1 MLTIWI
7 CVALT
12 ALASF
17 AIKATGP
24 AILGNRPI
32 PTRAK
37 GAIALLAPAL
47 LAGLVISDI
56 LGPNWSAANGPLA
69 LGVATAAVARVAG
82 LPTPACIIAAVLVT
96 AVARAA
102 L

>member
-1 MLTIWI
+1 MITIWI

-24 AILGNRPI
+24 AILGNRPL
-32 PTRAK
+32 PSRAS
-37 GAIALLAPAL
+37 GVIALLAPAL

-56 LGPNWSAANGPLA
+56 LGPNWSSADGPLA
-69 LGVATAAVARVAG
+69 LGVVAAAASRTTG
-82 LPTPACIIAAVLVT
+82 LPTPACIIVAVAVT
-96 AVARAA
+96 AVARAV

>member
-1 MLTIWI
+1 VITIWI

-24 AILGNRPI
+24 AILGNRPL
-32 PTRAK
+32 PSRAK
-37 GAIALLAPAL
+37 GVIALLAPAL

-56 LGPNWSAANGPLA
+56 LGPNWSSADGPLA
-69 LGVATAAVARVAG
+69 LGVIAAAGSRASG
-82 LPTPACIIAAVLVT
+82 LPTPACISAAVVVT

>member
-12 ALASF
+12 AVASF
-17 AIKATGP
+17 AIKAAGP
-24 AILGNRPI
+24 VILGNRPL
-32 PTRAK
+32 PPRA
-37 GAIALLAPAL
+37 GGVMALLPPAL

-56 LGPNWSAANGPLA
+56 LGANWSSANGPLA
-69 LGVATAAVARVAG
+69 LGVLTAAVARTIG
-82 LPTPACIIAAVLVT
+82 LPPPACVIAAVVVT
-96 AVARAA
+96 AVAHAA

>member
-24 AILGNRPI
+24 AVLGNRPL
-32 PTRAK
+32 PSRAT
-37 GAIALLAPAL
+37 GVIALLAPAL
-47 LAGLVISDI
+47 LAGLVTSDV
-56 LGPNWSAANGPLA
+56 LGPHWSTANGPLA
-69 LGVATAAVARVAG
+69 FGVVTAAGTRVTGA
-82 LPTPACIIAAVLVT
+82 PTPTCVIAAVIVT
-96 AVARAA
+96 AITRAV

>member
-1 MLTIWI
+1 VTTIWI

-24 AILGNRPI
+24 AILGNRPV
-32 PTRAK
+32 PSRAR
-37 GAIALLAPAL
+37 GVIALLAPAL

-56 LGPNWSAANGPLA
+56 LGPNWSSADAPLA
-69 LGVATAAVARVAG
+69 LGVLSAAAGRTLG
-82 LPTPACIIAAVLVT
+82 LPAPACIIAAVIVT
-96 AVARAA
+96 ALARAI
-102 L
+102 

>member
-1 MLTIWI
+1 MTTIWI

-24 AILGNRPI
+24 AILGNHPL
-32 PTRAK
+32 PSRAT
-37 GAIALLAPAL
+37 GVIALLAPAL

-56 LGPNWSAANGPLA
+56 LGAHWSSADAPLA
-69 LGVATAAVARVAG
+69 LGVLTAAVGRITG
-82 LPTPACIIAAVLVT
+82 LATPACMIAAVIVT

-102 L
+102 V

>member
-1 MLTIWI
+1 VTTIWT

-24 AILGNRPI
+24 AILGNRPL
-32 PTRAK
+32 PQRAR
-37 GAIALLAPAL
+37 GVIALLAPAL

-56 LGPNWSAANGPLA
+56 LGPHWSSANGPLA
-69 LGVATAAVARVAG
+69 LGVLTAAAGRTTG
-82 LPTPACIIAAVLVT
+82 LPTPACIIAAVTVT
-96 AVARAA
+96 AVARTV

>member
-1 MLTIWI
+1 VLTIWI

-24 AILGNRPI
+24 AILGNRPL
-32 PTRAK
+32 PSRAE
-37 GAIALLAPAL
+37 GVIALLAPAL
-47 LAGLVISDI
+47 LAGLVISAI
-56 LGPNWSAANGPLA
+56 LGPNWSSANGPLA
-69 LGVATAAVARVAG
+69 LGVLTAAGSRTTG
-82 LPTPACIIAAVLVT
+82 LPTPACIIAAVVIT